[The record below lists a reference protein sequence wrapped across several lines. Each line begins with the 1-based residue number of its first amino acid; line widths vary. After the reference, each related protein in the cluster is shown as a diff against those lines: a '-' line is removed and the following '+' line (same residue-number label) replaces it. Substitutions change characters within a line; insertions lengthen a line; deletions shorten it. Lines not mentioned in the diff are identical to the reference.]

1 MINISKAIYY
11 LLANSSVTGYT
22 GTRIYPIVMPENTP
36 FPMVVYERR
45 TNPEYSKD
53 DAVLKLTTGI
63 ITVIS
68 DDYTE
73 SINLANAVNTAL
85 ENYNGVVSGIDVK
98 DIMLDSVD
106 EIFANGAYMQK
117 LVYNILSV

>member
-11 LLANSSVTGYT
+11 LLANSSVTGHT

-36 FPMVVYERR
+36 YPMVVYERR

-73 SINLANAVNTAL
+73 SIDLANAVNSAL

-98 DIMLDSVD
+98 DIMLESVD
-106 EIFANGAYMQK
+106 EIYFNGAYMQK

>member
-73 SINLANAVNTAL
+73 SIDLANAVNSAL

-98 DIMLDSVD
+98 DIMLESVD
-106 EIFANGAYMQK
+106 EIYANGAYMQK

>member
-73 SINLANAVNTAL
+73 SINIANAVNSAL

>member
-11 LLANSSVTGYT
+11 LLVNSSVTGYT

-73 SINLANAVNTAL
+73 SIDLANAVNSAL
-85 ENYNGVVSGIDVK
+85 ENYNGIVSGIDVK
-98 DIMLDSVD
+98 DIMLESVD
-106 EIFANGAYMQK
+106 EIYANGAYMQK

>member
-1 MINISKAIYY
+1 MIDISKAIYY
-11 LLANSSVTGYT
+11 LLAHSSVTGYT
-22 GTRIYPIVMPENTP
+22 GTRIYPLVMPENTP
-36 FPMVVYERR
+36 FPMVIFERR

-53 DAVLKLTTGI
+53 DAVYKLTMGI

-73 SINLANAVNTAL
+73 SIDVANAVNNAV
-85 ENYNGVVSGIDVK
+85 ENYNGTIGSINVK
-98 DIMLDSVD
+98 DITLDSVD
-106 EIFANGAYMQK
+106 EFYADGAYMQK

>member
-36 FPMVVYERR
+36 YPMVVYERR

-73 SINLANAVNTAL
+73 SIDLANAVNSAL

-98 DIMLDSVD
+98 DIMLESVD
-106 EIFANGAYMQK
+106 EIYVNGAYMQK